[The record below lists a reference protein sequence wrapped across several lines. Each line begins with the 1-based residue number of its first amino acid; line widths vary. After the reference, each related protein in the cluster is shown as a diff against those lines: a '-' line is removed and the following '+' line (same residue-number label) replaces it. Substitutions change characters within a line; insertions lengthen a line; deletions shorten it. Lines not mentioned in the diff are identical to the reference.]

1 MQGIVVYQ
9 SKWGNCRQIAE
20 AISRGLVEAGQDVEV
35 IPVASAGSPDPQL
48 DFIVVGGPTRAAR
61 VYGPIKRLAKG
72 KIKEGWAG
80 KRFATFSTG
89 ATLYA
94 KKPNT
99 QASERIYELL
109 QTNGLV
115 PLAPPFKAGV
125 TNMHGPLKEGE
136 IERAEEFGREL
147 GAKLSS
153 EA

>member
-1 MQGIVVYQ
+1 MKGIVVYQ

-20 AISRGLVEAGQDVEV
+20 AISRGLVEAGQDVDV
-35 IPVASAGSPDPQL
+35 VPVASAGSPDPQL
-48 DFIVVGGPTRAAR
+48 DFVVVGGPTRVGRA
-61 VYGPIKRLAKG
+61 YGPIKRLASKT
-72 KIKEGWAG
+72 KEGWTG

>member
-1 MQGIVVYQ
+1 MKGIVVYQ

-20 AISRGLVEAGQDVEV
+20 AISRGLAEAGQDVEV
-35 IPVASAGSPDPQL
+35 IPVASAGNPDPQL
-48 DFIVVGGPTRAAR
+48 DFVVVGGPTRAAR
-61 VYGPIKRLAKG
+61 AYGPIKRLAKG